1 VVKYLKKKNQIIK
14 IKEPKLRPERIINP
28 VISVHKAHLR
38 DDHELSEK
46 QRLLFVAR
54 NLEVFREFLSF
65 GFLKKIENLDQKEVD
80 NIKLPFLLQDQPT
93 CINKNSALMR
103 DYQLDGVNFMLK
115 MYQSGMS
122 CVLADEM
129 GLGKTIQTIAFL
141 GSLKHDLG
149 KKGPHLVV
157 VPMSVLSNWM
167 SEFKRF
173 CPSLVI
179 VRFHSTNKEEKDR
192 LKKIILT
199 GIPLGEI
206 DVIVTTYDM
215 LVSEGKQG
223 IGNIRYRCLILDE
236 AHKIKNDE
244 TIVSGACRRI
254 TRESCV
260 FLTGTPVQ
268 NNLKECW
275 SLLNCLQPDIITK
288 SNLFNDAFDAN
299 DMSLINLG
307 LVDSVWKLLKI
318 LVLRRRKV
326 DVNLKLPPKRELR
339 LMCPLSSQQ
348 IFWYKRILLSS
359 AISQVT
365 GVNDGNA
372 EFETKGDK
380 TKIKIK
386 ETQPEKVPLKL
397 NNLMMQLRK
406 ICNHPFLFPHVG
418 KDPEFCSPEDY
429 IESSGKLAMLN
440 RLLLTLKKENHRC
453 VIFSQFTKMLDI
465 IEDFITLQGYT
476 FVRLDGQTNRIQRM
490 INIGRYN
497 APNSSIFIF
506 LLSTR
511 AGGLGVNLQTAD
523 TCILFDSDW
532 NPQSDIQA
540 MGRVHRIGQ
549 VKPVTIYRMVSS
561 DTVEERIVAR
571 ATRKLLLDEMVSYGT
586 ESIINDSGC
595 INNSYESKDL
605 YEEEE
610 NENKGASTSDMMK
623 ALKFTMKRMFKNSGG
638 STIKLNL
645 DNSIGN
651 NMSNKNLDL
660 SIANSRNEGI
670 VAVDS
675 SNSLT
680 TVESQDNDD
689 NDVDNDNCFALS
701 AKNSD
706 TKVFQGENFA
716 LTSLYKG
723 KSLKDIKNEW
733 EDSQNATLGKREQVS
748 RFVAVN
754 GVVGAGGSINVLKQN
769 FYNLKDGEP
778 SVYGKSGE
786 LGQKNVQSLP
796 VPKRKQVKAGVDYM
810 NIEFCHACGQGGK
823 LICCDGCPMA
833 YHPECLG
840 FKNEKEF
847 NKSLAT
853 KGGLPTKKY
862 YCPHHQCTNCSK
874 TTSQAGNLLLRCM
887 SCPTTYCEDCADFE
901 GNMTIIPEQ
910 PPVLLQ
916 DLGFH
921 QCNQAVYI
929 LCTQQCS
936 KVFGETNEYFFGKTR
951 INNKKKKRK

>member
-1 VVKYLKKKNQIIK
+1 
-14 IKEPKLRPERIINP
+14 
-28 VISVHKAHLR
+28 
-38 DDHELSEK
+38 
-46 QRLLFVAR
+46 
-54 NLEVFREFLSF
+54 
-65 GFLKKIENLDQKEVD
+65 
-80 NIKLPFLLQDQPT
+80 
-93 CINKNSALMR
+93 
-103 DYQLDGVNFMLK
+103 
-115 MYQSGMS
+115 
-122 CVLADEM
+122 
-129 GLGKTIQTIAFL
+129 
-141 GSLKHDLG
+141 
-149 KKGPHLVV
+149 
-157 VPMSVLSNWM
+157 MSVLSNWM

-173 CPSLVI
+173 CPSLIV
-179 VRFHSTNKEEKDR
+179 VRFHSSNKEEKDR
-192 LKKIILT
+192 LKKMILA

-254 TRESCV
+254 TREASV

-275 SLLNCLQPDIITK
+275 SLLNCLQPDIFTK
-288 SNLFNDAFDAN
+288 SNLFNDSFDAN
-299 DMSLINLG
+299 DMTLTNLG

-359 AISQVT
+359 AISQIT
-365 GVNDGNA
+365 GVNDGNT
-372 EFETKGDK
+372 EFETSGDK
-380 TKIKIK
+380 TKIKI
-386 ETQPEKVPLKL
+386 QDGQAEKAPLKL

-406 ICNHPFLFPHVG
+406 ICNHPFLFPNVG
-418 KDPEFCSPEDY
+418 KDPEFCEPEDY
-429 IESSGKLAMLN
+429 IESSGKLAMLD

-453 VIFSQFTKMLDI
+453 VIFSQFTKMIDI
-465 IEDFITLQGYT
+465 IEDFITLKGYT

-497 APNSSIFIF
+497 APNSSLFIF

-571 ATRKLLLDEMVSYGT
+571 ATRKLLLDEMVSHGT
-586 ESIINDSGC
+586 ESIMKGSGC
-595 INNSYESKDL
+595 TSSYESKDL
-605 YEEEE
+605 YDEEES
-610 NENKGASTSDMMK
+610 ENKGASTSDMMK

-645 DNSIGN
+645 DNSVGN
-651 NMSNKNLDL
+651 SMSNKNLDL
-660 SIANSRNEGI
+660 SIAYARSQGNLI
-670 VAVDS
+670 DVDS
-675 SNSLT
+675 SNSPT
-680 TVESQDNDD
+680 TIDD
-689 NDVDNDNCFALS
+689 EDDDDDRDNCFALS
-701 AKNSD
+701 SKNSD
-706 TKVFQGENFA
+706 TKVFQGEDFH

-733 EDSQNATLGKREQVS
+733 ENSQSETLGKREVVS
-748 RFVAVN
+748 RFVAVK
-754 GVVGAGGSINVLKQN
+754 GVVGAGGTINVLKQN
-769 FYNLKDGEP
+769 FYDLKNGEP
-778 SVYGKSGE
+778 SVYGKNGE
-786 LGQKNVQSLP
+786 LGQKNIQAAP
-796 VPKRKQVKAGVDYM
+796 VSKRKQVKAGVDYK
-810 NIEFCHACGQGGK
+810 NVEFCHACGQGGK
-823 LICCDGCPMA
+823 LLCCDGCPMA
-833 YHPECLG
+833 YHHECLG

-847 NKSLAT
+847 NKSLAN
-853 KGGLPTKKY
+853 KGGLPTKKF
-862 YCPHHQCTNCSK
+862 YCPHHQCTNCLK

-887 SCPTTYCEDCADFE
+887 GCPTTYCEDCADFD
-901 GNMTIIPEQ
+901 GTMTIIPEQ
-910 PPVLLQ
+910 PPALLQ
-916 DLGFH
+916 NLGFH

-929 LCTQQCS
+929 LCSPQCS
-936 KVFGETNEYFFGKTR
+936 HVFAQTNEYFFGK
-951 INNKKKKRK
+951 